1 MTERRPQTESELVE
15 FVRAIDVPAPHSLH
29 REVESLIAGRS
40 QLARRGRVTGS
51 SPRGARSLGP
61 ARRLAAAGALAA
73 VAAVAVAIASSSGGG
88 ASSALSLREASS
100 LTLRPATASAPSESI
115 SNRAQLRASVDGVS
129 FPYWGERF
137 GWRATGARTDRVG
150 GRAVTTVFYADT
162 SGRRIGYAIVA
173 GTPAPRSTGGVV
185 AWREQTPYRLLTEN
199 GTAVVTWLRHGHLCV
214 VSGRGVSGATLL
226 RLASWSDG
234 GSVAA

>member
-1 MTERRPQTESELVE
+1 MTERRPQTEAELVE

-29 REVESLIAGRS
+29 REVESLIAARS
-40 QLARRGRVTGS
+40 QLTRRGRVTGS
-51 SPRGARSLGP
+51 SGGARSLGP
-61 ARRLAAAGALAA
+61 ARRLVAAGALAT
-73 VAAVAVAIASSSGGG
+73 VAAVAVAIVGSSGGG
-88 ASSALSLREASS
+88 GSSELSLREASA
-100 LTLRPATASAPSESI
+100 LTLQPATASAPSENM

-129 FPYWGERF
+129 FPYWGEHF
-137 GWRATGARTDRVG
+137 GWRSTGSRTDRVG
-150 GRAVTTVFYADT
+150 GRTVTTVFYANA

-185 AWREQTPYRLLTEN
+185 AWREKTPYRLLAEN
-199 GTAVVTWLRHGHLCV
+199 GTAVVTWLRNGHLCV
-214 VSGRGVSGATLL
+214 VSGRGVSSATLL

>member
-15 FVRAIDVPAPHSLH
+15 FVRAIDVPAPPSLH

-40 QLARRGRVTGS
+40 QLARRGRVSASGS
-51 SPRGARSLGP
+51 RGARSLGP

-73 VAAVAVAIASSSGGG
+73 VAAAAVAIASSSGGG
-88 ASSALSLREASS
+88 ASALNLREASS
-100 LTLRPATASAPSESI
+100 LTLRPATASAPSESM

-137 GWRATGARTDRVG
+137 GWRSTGARTDRVG

-162 SGRRIGYAIVA
+162 SGHRIGYAIVA
-173 GTPAPRSTGGVV
+173 GTPAPRSAGGVV
-185 AWREQTPYRLLTEN
+185 AWREKTPYRLLTEN
-199 GTAVVTWLRHGHLCV
+199 GTAVVTWLRNGHLCV
-214 VSGRGVSGATLL
+214 VSGRGVNRATLL
-226 RLASWSDG
+226 RLASWTDG